1 MSRVGAGVPDVCE
14 LCGRD
19 IVWAVTPAGKRM
31 PLDPERL
38 DEDDARGNVGV
49 RRDHHGR
56 VLARV
61 LSAAEPLRAGE
72 WRAVPH
78 FATCPNYQRPS
89 RARGGARPVAGATVV
104 PMRPRT
110 TRVRGRW

>member
-1 MSRVGAGVPDVCE
+1 MSRAGAGIPDVCE

-19 IVWAVTPAGKRM
+19 IVWAVTPARKRM

-38 DEDDARGNVGV
+38 AEGDARGNVGV
-49 RRDHHGR
+49 HRDHHGT

-61 LSAAEPLRAGE
+61 LSAAEPIRAGE

-78 FATCPNYQRPS
+78 FATCPNYRTRP
-89 RARGGARPVAGATVV
+89 AAGGNVV
-104 PMRPRT
+104 PLHPRT